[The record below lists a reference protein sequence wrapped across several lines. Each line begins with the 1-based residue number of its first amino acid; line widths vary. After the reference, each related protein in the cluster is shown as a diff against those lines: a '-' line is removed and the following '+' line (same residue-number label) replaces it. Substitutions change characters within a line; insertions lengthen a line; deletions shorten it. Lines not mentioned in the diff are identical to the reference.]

1 MELGKQGLSR
11 RSALGLFGAATAGAI
26 AANTAA
32 VSAAHAAGDPRP
44 GHGDVTVT
52 IAGRPAMVGDY
63 VFPDQVPS
71 LVLDNG
77 LVTFTFGRDDAEGGV
92 VTGWTDTSITATS
105 VVVDGTE
112 LAHNLNGVDPRDP
125 DRQHSFY
132 IDAGGGKT
140 RLVCTQVRV
149 LRVSRDLVEVAFLDT
164 TSTPLQHE
172 HHLIMRRGK
181 RGLYGYDILTAS
193 AATSINEVRMNA
205 RWDRSILDNAYNWER
220 GGGKQPTYA
229 YLATQE
235 QVQDETWRVDGVNN
249 PNLPSPDDNSG
260 NLPAGYVYTKYNW
273 SLYHHENPMFGHYGH
288 GFGAWLTPLGGV
300 TEDTL
305 CAFYG
310 VGPDHQDLAI
320 HQDALILN
328 YFGANHYG
336 LPSYALQQGY
346 RRLYGPWYT
355 HLSTGETDDEVIA
368 NATAAARTEIAENR
382 AGASWIIDGLYP
394 DPGARSTVTGRLR
407 LADGRPADG
416 FYVLL
421 STQTATDVYTIHEP
435 TYWVKTDADGSFSLP
450 GIPPAWAPGTTT
462 PASYTL
468 YAFASKGS
476 VVEQYQQTGVSVSGK
491 RTDLGTITW
500 APTNRST
507 FLWQIGRSDR
517 STQEFAL
524 ATKSPVHS
532 EPRAYEK
539 PGEVP
544 GTLAFAVGES
554 WEPTDWYYAQTQGGA
569 WTVSFSLDRVPSG
582 TAYLTVATP
591 MQQGAR
597 PTVAVNGDT
606 SVITGSLPN
615 NNDSTIARQADR
627 SGYPRTAVLTFPAS
641 ALVVGSN
648 TITFTRGSGTA
659 AGNGLGWDTI
669 LLEVDEGGSD
679 GKAVLAATAELVEK
693 GGNSKGTWKVT
704 IHNRGTAAANDVR
717 FDSVQWR
724 ADGRVQVRGL
734 PPVTGRDPNKFPVPI
749 AASIP
754 PGGSAT
760 AEIGVDASG
769 VLGGIGSGVQIAVS
783 ANGGR
788 AVTDVT
794 AKNGPG
800 A

>member
-11 RSALGLFGAATAGAI
+11 RSALGLFGAVTAGAI
-26 AANTAA
+26 AASTAEA
-32 VSAAHAAGDPRP
+32 SAAHATADLPP
-44 GHGDVTVT
+44 GHGDVSAT
-52 IAGRPAMVGDY
+52 IGGQPAAVGDY
-63 VFPDQVPS
+63 AFPDQVPS

-77 LVTFTFGRDDAEGGV
+77 LVKFTFGRDDAVGGV

-105 VVVDGTE
+105 IVVDGTE

-181 RGLYGYDILTAS
+181 RGLYGYDILTAA

-205 RWDRSILDNAYNWER
+205 RWDRAILDNAYNWER

-229 YLATQE
+229 YLATQQ

-260 NLPAGYVYTKYNW
+260 NLPAGYIYTKYNW

-336 LPSYALQQGY
+336 LPSYALNQGY

-355 HLSTGETDDEVIA
+355 HLSTGATDDEVIA
-368 NATAAARTEIAENR
+368 NAAAAAQIEIAENR
-382 AGASWIIDGLYP
+382 AGASWIVDGLYP
-394 DPGARSTVTGRLR
+394 DPGARSTVTGTLR

-421 STQTATDVYTIHEP
+421 STQTVTDVYTIHEP

-476 VVEQYQQTGVSVSGK
+476 VVEQYQQTGVSVTGK
-491 RTDLGTITW
+491 KTDLGTITW
-500 APTNRST
+500 APTSRST

-544 GTLAFAVGES
+544 GTLAFAVGEN
-554 WEPTDWYYAQTQGGA
+554 WEPTDWYYAQTQGGT
-569 WTVSFSLDRVPSG
+569 WTVSFTLDRVPSG
-582 TAYLTVATP
+582 TAYLTVATA
-591 MQQGAR
+591 MQQGSR
-597 PTVAVNGDT
+597 PTVAVNGNT
-606 SVITGSLPN
+606 SVVTGSLPN

-648 TITFTRGSGTA
+648 TITFTRGSGAA

-669 LLEVDEGGSD
+669 LLEVDEGQSQ
-679 GKAVLAATAELVEK
+679 GKAVLDATAELVEK
-693 GGNSKGTWKVT
+693 SGNSKGTWKVT
-704 IHNRGTAAANDVR
+704 VHNTGNAAANDVR

-724 ADGRVQVRGL
+724 ANGRVQVRGL

-749 AASIP
+749 VASIP

-760 AEIGVDASG
+760 AEIEVDASG
-769 VLGGIGSGVQIAVS
+769 VLGGIGSGVQIGVS

-788 AVTDVT
+788 AVADVT